1 MKVKRKHRSIMV
13 LKSGKCLT
21 FLDSVSRPGNNPQG
35 LLALSSGD
43 VIPPS
48 CHPSYF
54 VTSNILPWSSFLSL
68 FLASRMLGVQPSLPI
83 FFFFSVPFSPSWQYF
98 CWDNPQELG
107 ESCMDS
113 LLFTPLDRSHVHRL
127 FQINPLFLLAS
138 YLDGWAIMTL
148 SFLDA
153 PGLVEKIHDVHTLN
167 LLKRSFVWLWPF
179 DLSEVLTKD
188 YTVTY
193 SAFSLWHIFSSHS
206 DF

>member
-1 MKVKRKHRSIMV
+1 MV

-83 FFFFSVPFSPSWQYF
+83 FFFFSVPFSPNWQYF
-98 CWDNPQELG
+98 C
-107 ESCMDS
+107 
-113 LLFTPLDRSHVHRL
+113 
-127 FQINPLFLLAS
+127 
-138 YLDGWAIMTL
+138 
-148 SFLDA
+148 
-153 PGLVEKIHDVHTLN
+153 
-167 LLKRSFVWLWPF
+167 
-179 DLSEVLTKD
+179 
-188 YTVTY
+188 
-193 SAFSLWHIFSSHS
+193 
-206 DF
+206 

>member
-1 MKVKRKHRSIMV
+1 MWFH
-13 LKSGKCLT
+13 
-21 FLDSVSRPGNNPQG
+21 
-35 LLALSSGD
+35 LL
-43 VIPPS
+43 VILPILWQ
-48 CHPSYF
+48 
-54 VTSNILPWSSFLSL
+54 VTYLPWSSFLSL